1 LAEQAYA
8 YVTLIPQ
15 AKGFQQG
22 IAKELAGIGGVGGSA
37 GKQAGQGFSGGFGGA
52 LKGLLGPITAALS
65 TVAITN
71 FTKSAVGAASAFSAE
86 FEGVNQI
93 FGTAAKSVQNFA
105 DQAAYSAGISET
117 EALRAAKNFGGFASA
132 AGLAGQDAASFS
144 TSLVQAAGD
153 LASFNDVPVD
163 QALAAIQSGLAG
175 QSEPLRNFRIF
186 MDQATLSAQA
196 AKMGFGETFS
206 ELSQG
211 EQTLVR
217 QAAIMGQLGV
227 QAGDFENYAGTFGN
241 VLKTVQATFAELQ
254 AEVGAALLP
263 ALEQL
268 LPALLPII
276 DMALPILLDMFDALV
291 PVIMA
296 LAESLGPLFTALMPL
311 FEALVLIVEAM
322 APLLEQFMPIFV
334 DLVAMLTPIIL
345 QLVKAFLP
353 LIEKLLPPFVR
364 LIEALLPI
372 FQDFINFLSDYIIP
386 LLELLADIIGDTLI
400 IVIDALAQ
408 GFKDLRTFLG
418 PVWEVLKPIID
429 GLLALA
435 GIDAASLRK
444 DVVINTTVTADTGE
458 QNRFKN
464 LAKSIIPDSIT
475 TIPTTPTTP
484 TNKDAADAA
493 KKAREA
499 AVKERAALKKVIA
512 ETREA
517 FLEARND
524 YQDEI
529 TAINEK
535 FDEQRE
541 KIGKEYDKDV
551 SSANKKFAEATAD
564 IAQRYNE
571 AVASATESRDKS
583 LNQALKEHNK
593 QIATIQADF
602 AKGQADLIQQ
612 SMDRLRN
619 AYRSAVAINVASIFD
634 SERIAGSIDGLV
646 ETLRDKLTASR
657 RLIENAAK
665 LSALGFSQ
673 TFIEQVVGSGTDV
686 GNELA
691 ESIIGASP
699 ETVSELKS
707 LYGSLEKE
715 SESGM
720 DALSQKIYDQSGL
733 ATTELKNL
741 YSKAQVQLTAAIAQ
755 QNQVYQ
761 ETVAGINSEFS
772 ASIVKAEQ
780 ERNKALVE
788 AQEALDESLLEAKE
802 KRDDAL
808 EEANKAFQDA
818 LVTAAESYEQ
828 DLIKIEKA
836 FNEKVESMKGAAR
849 GLAGEIAAINSAL
862 AQAQADIRKPVFP
875 GFSTGGGAGG
885 LIPFAEGGFVNS
897 PTAALIGEAGP
908 EVVIPLDRFE
918 SMMGMGQQGPAV
930 NYYAAPNQSLDSEQE
945 LFMAMKRA
953 KVVAAW

>member
-1 LAEQAYA
+1 VAEQAYA

-105 DQAAYSAGISET
+105 DQAAYSAGVSET
-117 EALRAAKNFGGFASA
+117 EALRAAKNFGGFATA
-132 AGLAGQDAASFS
+132 AGLAGQDAATFS

-241 VLKTVQATFAELQ
+241 VLKTVQATFSELQ
-254 AEVGAALLP
+254 AEVGQALLP
-263 ALEQL
+263 ALEAL
-268 LPALLPII
+268 LPELLPII
-276 DMALPILLDMFDALV
+276 DMALPVLLELFDSLV

-311 FEALVLIVEAM
+311 FEAIVLIVEAM
-322 APLLEQFMPIFV
+322 APLLEQLLPVFV
-334 DLVAMLTPIIL
+334 DLIAMLTPVIL
-345 QLVKAFLP
+345 QLVQAFLP
-353 LIEKLLPPFVR
+353 LIVKLLPPFVR

-372 FQDFINFLSDYIIP
+372 FQDFINFLSVYIIP
-386 LLELLADIIGDTLI
+386 LLGLLADIIGDAL
-400 IVIDALAQ
+400 VHVVNFLADA
-408 GFKDLRTFLG
+408 FKNLRTFLA
-418 PVWEVLKPIID
+418 PVWAILEPIID

-444 DVVINTTVTADTGE
+444 EVVINTTVTGDTGE

-464 LAKSIIPDSIT
+464 LAKSIVPASIT
-475 TIPTTPTTP
+475 TPAVTTP

-493 KKAREA
+493 KKARQA
-499 AVKERAALKKVIA
+499 AIKERAALKKVIA

-517 FLEARND
+517 FIDARNE
-524 YQDEI
+524 YQGEI
-529 TAINEK
+529 IDINAK
-535 FDEQRE
+535 FDEERE

-551 SSANKKFAEATAD
+551 TAANKKFAEATAE
-564 IAQRYNE
+564 IAERYNE
-571 AVASATESRDKS
+571 AVADATTSRDKS

-602 AKGQADLIQQ
+602 AKRQADLIQQ

-634 SERIAGSIDGLV
+634 SDRIAGSIDGLV
-646 ETLRDKLTASR
+646 ETLRDKLTSSR
-657 RLIENAAK
+657 RLIENAAR

-699 ETVSELKS
+699 ETVAELKS
-707 LYGSLEKE
+707 LYGSLETE

-720 DALSQKIYDQSGL
+720 DALSQKIYDQTGL
-733 ATTELKNL
+733 ATTELKKL
-741 YSKAQVQLTAAIAQ
+741 YSAAQVELNAAIAQ
-755 QNQVYQ
+755 QNASYQ
-761 ETVAGINSEFS
+761 ETVAGINAEFNE
-772 ASIVKAEQ
+772 SIVKAESQ
-780 ERNKALVE
+780 RDKALVA
-788 AQEALDESLLEAKE
+788 AQLALDEALLDAKE

-808 EEANKAFQDA
+808 EDANKAFQDA
-818 LVTAAESYEQ
+818 LLKAAQ
-828 DLIKIEKA
+828 DYDDDLTKIQDS
-836 FNEKVESMKGAAR
+836 FNAKVDSMKGAAR
-849 GLAGEIAAINSAL
+849 GLAGEIAAINSAIT
-862 AQAQADIRKPVFP
+862 QAGVTVRTTTKVTRPAVSGGDGGMIAMA
-875 GFSTGGGAGG
+875 TGGLVTGP
-885 LIPFAEGGFVNS
+885 LN
-897 PTAALIGEAGP
+897 ALIGEAGP

-918 SMMGMGQQGPAV
+918 SMMGMTQGSGKAI